1 MKNKYVFLLIALPLC
16 FFSQIVSAQ
25 QNDNINDTAEY
36 GIRLSFDN
44 SITRNNSKWEG
55 WGTSLCWWA
64 NRIGYN
70 DNLTRKAA
78 DLFSTPKQVWD

>member
-36 GIRLSFDN
+36 GIRLSF
-44 SITRNNSKWEG
+44 E
-55 WGTSLCWWA
+55 
-64 NRIGYN
+64 IG
-70 DNLTRKAA
+70 RA
-78 DLFSTPKQVWD
+78 SCRERV